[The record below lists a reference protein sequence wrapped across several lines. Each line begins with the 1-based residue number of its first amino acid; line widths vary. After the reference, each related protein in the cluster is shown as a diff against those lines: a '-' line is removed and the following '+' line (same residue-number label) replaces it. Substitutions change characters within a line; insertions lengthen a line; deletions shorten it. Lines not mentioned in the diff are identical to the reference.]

1 MVNILDLSLGLH
13 SVGRFGP
20 LKEFEESK
28 MDKKK
33 TARLRRAKKTR
44 AHIRRLGVARL
55 TVHRSGRHIYAQ
67 VISPEGGKVIA
78 AASTLQ
84 KDIKADLKTTSNK
97 EAAIAV
103 GKAVAERAV
112 EAGIKKVAFDRS
124 GFRYHGRIKVLAEAA
139 REVGLNF

>member
-1 MVNILDLSLGLH
+1 
-13 SVGRFGP
+13 
-20 LKEFEESK
+20 

-33 TARLRRAKKTR
+33 AARLRRAKKTR
-44 AHIRRLGVARL
+44 AHIRRLGMARL

-67 VISPEGGKVIA
+67 VISPEGGEVIA

-84 KDIKADLKTTSNK
+84 KDINADLKTTNNK

-112 EAGIKKVAFDRS
+112 EAGIKEVAFDRS
-124 GFRYHGRIKVLAEAA
+124 GFRYHGRIKVLADAA
-139 REVGLNF
+139 REVGLSF